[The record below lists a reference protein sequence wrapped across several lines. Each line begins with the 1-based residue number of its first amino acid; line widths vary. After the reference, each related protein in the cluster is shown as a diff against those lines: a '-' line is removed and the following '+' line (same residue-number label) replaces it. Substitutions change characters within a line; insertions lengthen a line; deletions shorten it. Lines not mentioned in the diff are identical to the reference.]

1 MKMPSP
7 EMTRCIDAC
16 LDCYRVCLHTA
27 SSHCLEEGGA
37 HVEPKHYRIM
47 LACVESCRTAAHIM
61 LLDTPLHRETC
72 GACAKICEA
81 CAQSCR
87 EVGGME
93 KCVEACEQCAAICRE
108 MAGH

>member
-1 MKMPSP
+1 
-7 EMTRCIDAC
+7 MTRCIDAC
-16 LDCYRVCLHTA
+16 LDCYRVCLDTA
-27 SSHCLEEGGA
+27 SSHCLEEGGT

-61 LLDTPLHRETC
+61 LLGTPLHREIC
-72 GACAKICEA
+72 GA

-93 KCVEACEQCAAICRE
+93 KCVEACEQCAALCHE

>member
-1 MKMPSP
+1 RDSSILTVSPSP
-7 EMTRCIDAC
+7 SHSPLSLHDA
-16 LDCYRVCLHTA
+16 LPIN
-27 SSHCLEEGGA
+27 
-37 HVEPKHYRIM
+37 VEPKHYRIM